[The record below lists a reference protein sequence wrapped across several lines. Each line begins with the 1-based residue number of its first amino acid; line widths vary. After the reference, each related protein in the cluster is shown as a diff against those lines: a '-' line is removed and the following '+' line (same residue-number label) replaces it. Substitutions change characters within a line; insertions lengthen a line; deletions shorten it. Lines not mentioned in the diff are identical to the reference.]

1 VPRTTRRRVILGI
14 EVLVAVVVIGVIAT
28 GSGGGS
34 HHVYVTVP
42 DATAAV
48 SGQMIRASGVPAG
61 SIGSITPAEH
71 GHAARMELNIDD
83 SAWPLPSGTSMT
95 LKWGGTASYSNGYVD
110 LQRGAGGGEMVADG
124 GDFPAG
130 DFHVST
136 QFDSAMSAFDK
147 PTRQSLRK
155 VIDLGGVAF
164 ATARPSLAKAL
175 AQAPAALRQT
185 TFVMNDLGENSATI
199 HALVQATGAVVH
211 AVNAANPTAADL
223 VSNTATTLTALADEA
238 TNVQSTISTAPGT
251 LATLRRTLVAADPTL
266 SLASDVINQLGPGV
280 EQARLIAAPLDT
292 VLGTVRS
299 VGPVAVKTLRTARA
313 AAPDL
318 SSLLSHVQSI
328 SPLVQ
333 SVAAQAAP
341 TIGCI
346 RPYTPEIMALGS
358 SWADF
363 SSFRDGHD
371 PFLRMTPK
379 VLVPAPENAQLATP
393 AQLVATNP
401 GLKYSFPVPPGYIA
415 GQPWYQPQCG
425 ITPDVLNASKDPAGS

>member
-1 VPRTTRRRVILGI
+1 MPATTRRRLILGA
-14 EVLVAVVVIGVIAT
+14 ELLAVAVVILVIAT
-28 GSGGGS
+28 SSGGGN
-34 HHVYVTVP
+34 HTVYVTVP

-48 SGQMIRASGVPAG
+48 TGQMIRASGVPAG
-61 SIGSITPAEH
+61 SIGSITPVDH
-71 GHAARMELNIDD
+71 GHAARVQLNIDD
-83 SAWPLPSGTSMT
+83 SAWPLPAGTTMT
-95 LKWGGTASYSNGYVD
+95 LKWGGTASYSNGYID
-110 LQRGAGGGEMVADG
+110 LQRGGGGGQLVSNG
-124 GDFPAG
+124 GDFPAT

-136 QFDSAMSAFDK
+136 QFDSAMAAFDR
-147 PTRQSLRK
+147 PTRQNLRK

-164 ATARPSLAKAL
+164 ATAKSSLANAL
-175 AQAPAALRQT
+175 AQAPSALRQT
-185 TFVMNDLGENSATI
+185 TFVMNDLAENTTTI

-211 AVNAANPTAADL
+211 AVNAANPSAADL
-223 VSNTATTLTALADEA
+223 VSNTATTLSAIAGQA
-238 TNVQSTISTAPGT
+238 SNVQQTISSAPGT
-251 LATLRRTLVAADPTL
+251 LATLRRTLVSADPTL
-266 SLASDVINQLGPGV
+266 TLAGDVIHQLGPGV
-280 EQARLIAAPLDT
+280 EQAQQIAAPLDT

-299 VGPVAVKTLRTARA
+299 VGPVAVNTLKTART

-318 SSLLSHVQSI
+318 SSLLEHVQSI
-328 SPLVQ
+328 SPLLQ
-333 SVAAQAAP
+333 SVATQAAP
-341 TIGCI
+341 TLGCI

-379 VLVPAPENAQLATP
+379 VLVPAPENAETASP
-393 AQLVATNP
+393 AKLVATNP